1 MTFLEKA
8 KTTIFWKSVLKITI
22 PFFIALIVISLL
34 FNSFSS
40 IIDFDIEAIK
50 AQNFSD
56 GKWKLFFLTKSTVS
70 VLYGIWVTARNMK

>member
-8 KTTIFWKSVLKITI
+8 KTGIFWKNVLKISIT
-22 PFFIALIVISLL
+22 FFIILIVISLL

-50 AQNFSD
+50 SQNFTE
-56 GKWKLFFLTKSTVS
+56 GKWKTFFITKSVVS
-70 VLYGIWVTARNMK
+70 LLYGIWVTNRKM